1 VVSARGFYD
10 FTGSQFRLRRS
21 RRSSYLTISSS
32 TPWTADARR
41 SSTDARRPQREKLEI
56 GILSA
61 LPSERLFRNAQFFH
75 NFSYEARDVL
85 DVTFSAINVYRR
97 CITRMPA
104 IVPDSYLDF
113 VIQPKRR
120 SFIEIQ
126 IVASLA
132 EMLPPL
138 RNFPDWKPYY
148 CLGYHIHTETLDW
161 LNHRIAPSKGLW
173 LPVNES

>member
-1 VVSARGFYD
+1 M
-10 FTGSQFRLRRS
+10 
-21 RRSSYLTISSS
+21 
-32 TPWTADARR
+32 
-41 SSTDARRPQREKLEI
+41 
-56 GILSA
+56 
-61 LPSERLFRNAQFFH
+61 
-75 NFSYEARDVL
+75 L
-85 DVTFSAINVYRR
+85 DVTLSAIDVYRR
-97 CITRMPA
+97 CITWMPA
-104 IVPDSYLDF
+104 IVPDSDLDF

-120 SFIEIQ
+120 SYIEIQ

-132 EMLPPL
+132 EMPPPL